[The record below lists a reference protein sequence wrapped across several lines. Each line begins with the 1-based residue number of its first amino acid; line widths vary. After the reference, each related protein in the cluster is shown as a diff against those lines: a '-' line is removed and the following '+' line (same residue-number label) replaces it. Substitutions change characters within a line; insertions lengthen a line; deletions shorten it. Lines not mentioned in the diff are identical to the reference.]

1 MFNWL
6 PFTMRCRF
14 GYNHLVSNKWSNCL
28 FQPICTQ
35 NIIQKLTI
43 MSDSRCHFHDNFI
56 SWYQVLF
63 LWKHKKCFLQEIKK
77 KNVSGYCDQ
86 LVTSKNKNLMLRAG
100 EKFFP
105 FVRNEHGWSLPEP
118 DYSIQFILLVT
129 CIQIYPFIFL
139 LVKLQAT

>member
-1 MFNWL
+1 MF
-6 PFTMRCRF
+6 PAR
-14 GYNHLVSNKWSNCL
+14 
-28 FQPICTQ
+28 
-35 NIIQKLTI
+35 
-43 MSDSRCHFHDNFI
+43 
-56 SWYQVLF
+56 
-63 LWKHKKCFLQEIKK
+63 EK
-77 KNVSGYCDQ
+77 KNVSTYCNQ
-86 LVTSKNKNLMLRAG
+86 LVTSKNKNLMLKAV